1 MAVLGVGSARPGDD
15 LETGDEDVEPAGEV
29 VPTGDGLESED
40 QEGDGPGLFDGPRW
54 LAGEEEDSGVPVT
67 GGVLGLTAIL
77 QGQPAEEEDLPVQP
91 PTRTNRGAL
100 PTAAAKVDQRN
111 TRQSP
116 APPAGHQ
123 GAAGAVVSPSPP
135 QDVSV
140 AAAHRGVEDLDGDLG
155 DWDASLPDGPAGDY
169 A

>member
-1 MAVLGVGSARPGDD
+1 MLTHTQADDDPETTDEEGDD
-15 LETGDEDVEPAGEV
+15 
-29 VPTGDGLESED
+29 
-40 QEGDGPGLFDGPRW
+40 PGLFDGPRW

-77 QGQPAEEEDLPVQP
+77 QGQPPEEKDLPIQP

-100 PTAAAKVDQRN
+100 PTAAAKMDLPSAG
-111 TRQSP
+111 QSP
-116 APPAGHQ
+116 APAVGHR
-123 GAAGAVVSPSPP
+123 GVAGAVVYSSPP

-140 AAAHRGVEDLDGDLG
+140 AAHRGVGDLDDDMG